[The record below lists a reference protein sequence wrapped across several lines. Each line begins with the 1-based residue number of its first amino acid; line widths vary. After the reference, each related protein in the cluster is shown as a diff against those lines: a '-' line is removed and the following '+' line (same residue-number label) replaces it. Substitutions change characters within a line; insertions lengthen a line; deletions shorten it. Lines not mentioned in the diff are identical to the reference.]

1 LLVGRAATGYSVSAY
16 QPALLS
22 TGFRSAAQEKC
33 IMLIQSLS
41 TREAWAR
48 FRLLVIGALLASP
61 PERGHL
67 QNALQDLAN
76 KDYRHP
82 CTGEP
87 VHFGASTIER
97 WYYLAKNHPDDP
109 MNALARR
116 VPEHVG
122 THPSMPNALSSELR
136 AQYKEHPSWS
146 YQLQYDNLVA
156 LAAEKPELGEVPS
169 YSTVRRFMKSSGLIK
184 QRRRRGG
191 RKSTVPDFETRE
203 RRSFEVEH
211 VHGLWHTDYHE
222 GSRRVL
228 LPSGQWHKCHLLSFL
243 DDRSRLVCHLQW
255 YLAQTAETFV
265 HGLTQ
270 AIVKRGLPRSL
281 LSDNGK
287 PMLAE
292 EAVQGLLRLGIVH
305 VTTLPYCPEQNGK
318 QESFWG
324 QVEGRLLAML
334 ESEEALTLPMLNRA
348 TQAWVELEYNR
359 GHHSELGASP
369 LSVAMSGPNVVRTAP
384 DMARLRHLF
393 RGQMTR
399 TQRRSDG
406 TISVGGIRFEL
417 PSRYRTLM
425 RPTVRVAR
433 WDLSSIDLVDP
444 HTGALLCALYPLD
457 KAKNADG
464 VRRVVSPLDSEA
476 SEREATNESSG
487 TTKTGVA
494 PHLRQLMQEYA
505 ATGLPPAYI
514 PHASENPSIHEDNQ
528 S

>member
-1 LLVGRAATGYSVSAY
+1 MV
-16 QPALLS
+16 
-22 TGFRSAAQEKC
+22 
-33 IMLIQSLS
+33 IQSRS

-48 FRLLVIGALLASP
+48 FRLLVIGPLLASP
-61 PERGHL
+61 PKRGS
-67 QNALQDLAN
+67 LQDVLRALAS
-76 KDYRHP
+76 KSYRHP

-87 VHFGASTIER
+87 VHLGVSTIER

-109 MNALARR
+109 MSALARK

-122 THPSMPNALSSELR
+122 THPSMSHALASELR
-136 AQYKEHPSWS
+136 AQYKEHPAWS
-146 YQLQYDNLVA
+146 YQLHYDNLAA
-156 LAAEKPELGEVPS
+156 LAAENPELGEAPS
-169 YSTVRRFMKSSGLIK
+169 YATVRRFMKSSGLIK

-191 RKSTVPDFETRE
+191 RKSTVLDFETRE

-228 LPSGQWHKCHLLSFL
+228 LPSGQWHRCYLLAFL

-270 AIVKRGLPRSL
+270 AIVKRGLPRAL

-287 PMLAE
+287 PMLAAE
-292 EAVQGLLRLGIVH
+292 TVQGLLRLGIVH
-305 VTTLPYCPEQNGK
+305 ATTLPYCPEQNGK

-324 QVEGRLLAML
+324 LIEGRLLAML
-334 ESEEALTLPMLNRA
+334 ESVEVLTLPMLNRA
-348 TQAWVELEYNR
+348 TQALVELEYHR
-359 GHHSELGASP
+359 GRHSELGASP
-369 LSVAMSGPNVVRTAP
+369 LSVAMAGPSVVRAAP

-393 RGQMTR
+393 RSQVTR

-433 WDLSSIDLVDP
+433 WDLSSVDLVDP
-444 HTGALLCALYPLD
+444 HTGALLCELYPLD

-464 VRRVVSPLDSEA
+464 VRRVVSPLDVEDD
-476 SEREATNESSG
+476 ERETTSESSDAP
-487 TTKTGVA
+487 KTGVA
-494 PHLRQLMQEYA
+494 PHLRQLMEEYA

-514 PHASENPSIHEDNQ
+514 PHASENSSVNQTTEDNL

>member
-1 LLVGRAATGYSVSAY
+1 
-16 QPALLS
+16 
-22 TGFRSAAQEKC
+22 
-33 IMLIQSLS
+33 MLIQSLS

-48 FRLLVIGALLASP
+48 FRLLVIGPLLASP
-61 PERGHL
+61 PEHGG
-67 QNALQDLAN
+67 LQDALRYLAN
-76 KDYRHP
+76 KSYRHP

-87 VHFGASTIER
+87 IHLGASTIER

-109 MNALARR
+109 MNALARK

-122 THPSMPNALSSELR
+122 THPSMSHALTSELR
-136 AQYKEHPSWS
+136 AQYTEHPTWS
-146 YQLQYDNLVA
+146 YKLHYDNLVA
-156 LAAEKPELGEVPS
+156 LSAENPELDEVPS

-191 RKSTVPDFETRE
+191 RKSMVTDFETRE

-228 LPSGQWHKCHLLSFL
+228 LPSGRWHKCHLLAFL
-243 DDRSRLVCHLQW
+243 DDRSRLICHLQW
-255 YLAQTAETFV
+255 YLAQTTETFV

-292 EAVQGLLRLGIVH
+292 ETTQGLLRLGIVH

-334 ESEEALTLPMLNRA
+334 ESEETMTLPMLNRA
-348 TQAWVELEYNR
+348 TQAWAELEYNR
-359 GHHSELGASP
+359 EDHSELGASP
-369 LSVAMSGPNVVRTAP
+369 LSVAMSAPNVVRTAP
-384 DMARLRHLF
+384 DMERLRHLF
-393 RGQMTR
+393 RGQVTR

-444 HTGALLCALYPLD
+444 HTGALLCELHPLD

-464 VRRVVSPLDSEA
+464 VRRVVSLPDSETGERQA
-476 SEREATNESSG
+476 SDESSDATN
-487 TTKTGVA
+487 TGVA
-494 PHLRQLMQEYA
+494 PRLRQLMEEYA

-514 PHASENPSIHEDNQ
+514 PHSSESSSINEDNQ